1 MRYWLFHLFMD
12 SEPDFWLHLHNIHCP
27 LCGHHDLFLAVRN
40 CLHLFQRQAYIVK
53 QFVVIIQLLWGQKWI
68 MVVCCGTFL
77 FALII
82 KFKLFSTIVTDV
94 ELILGRSLRGTST
107 QYRSYVGLTMHGW
120 YGPKV
125 GPTSAQHIFPCSFFS
140 PHNLLELLCAKIV
153 PMLEAA
159 ISSGPVLAW

>member
-1 MRYWLFHLFMD
+1 MLLLADVDEYSFKNAGICVIDFFTYSWIQ
-12 SEPDFWLHLHNIHCP
+12 PNFWLHLRNIRWP

-40 CLHLFQRQAYIVK
+40 CLHLFQRQACIVT
-53 QFVVIIQLLWGQKWI
+53 QSVVIIQLLWGQKWI

-82 KFKLFSTIVTDV
+82 KIP
-94 ELILGRSLRGTST
+94 TST
-107 QYRSYVGLTMHGW
+107 QYRSYVGLTMHGR

-125 GPTSAQHIFPCSFFS
+125 GPASAQHIFPCSFFS
-140 PHNLLELLCAKIV
+140 PHNLPELLCAKIV
-153 PMLEAA
+153 PMLKAA